1 MNKNDY
7 FLYNSSVHSAIN
19 GGSES
24 PLAMIQFIN
33 SALKQQQQQQQQQK
47 KKQPINPHRPVSM
60 YSVQNQRPMGQQQQQ
75 QHHLYN
81 QNVMNLK
88 PQLKN
93 ATTLNTNNNN
103 HMVKSTAHTSIQKL
117 VKLDTDL
124 LTPTSNTSSSNYLI
138 KYPVQV
144 CLYYCYYDF
153 SMAWLID

>member
-7 FLYNSSVHSAIN
+7 FLYNSSIHSAIN

-33 SALKQQQQQQQQQK
+33 SALKQQQQQQQQQQK

-93 ATTLNTNNNN
+93 ATTINNN
-103 HMVKSTAHTSIQKL
+103 MVKSTAHTSIQKL

-124 LTPTSNTSSSNYLI
+124 LTPTSSSSNYLI

-144 CLYYCYYDF
+144 
-153 SMAWLID
+153 WLID